1 MLVPDTTNTAPIHA
15 LAAGRFFITIQRIGS
30 AAIGEIDDSVEIIP
44 VSPPL
49 RPNRSNDIPKPIA
62 KKPLIAIL
70 INVLR
75 VNFGVGVG
83 ALLDLMKLT

>member
-1 MLVPDTTNTAPIHA
+1 MLVPETTNTAPIHA
-15 LAAGRFFITIQRIGS
+15 FAAGRFFITIQRIGN

-49 RPNRSNDIPKPIA
+49 RPNSSSDIPKPIA
-62 KKPLIAIL
+62 KKPLIEIL
-70 INVLR
+70 MNVFR

-83 ALLDLMKLT
+83 VLVDLMKLT